1 METSSSELLEY
12 AVMGKF
18 RSAAVLFLLL
28 VGGLAL
34 VRPAGAAPE
43 RRVTAW
49 QLVRAVDSA
58 LAGLAQTVEARGP
71 ETAAF
76 WSTLNGLRVRVLGI
90 ESALSRRDGEFFTL
104 VDQGSTDLG
113 ALRVAWARTGLKNDQ
128 AARDLRTAS
137 VSYRM
142 LRANYGRE
150 GVRLRR
156 GGGLNEAEQRQF
168 QHVRRAQR
176 RFADSLRI
184 LREQAQRRS
193 DPVTVAELDR
203 FRGEAER
210 VVAAPPDLESYLNSL
225 IVSGETRG
233 EWEADAPY
241 IQQDAP
247 EDFAVANEMVED
259 LYVESDI
266 GHVFTVDLGAPDA
279 LAHLDQETVVPAAAE
294 NAGAV
299 QVLELAGEGEVE
311 DPAAEPEVLVTGP
324 VPSLEED
331 LPETDTPAKDE
342 AVEEEDMAVEDVQA
356 EDAGITETE
365 AAPAPPDIEKK
376 AEPAP
381 ADPKNPKDPKKGEAK
396 KDGAKKK
403 PAPADPK
410 PPVPP
415 KSHPKRPAIG

>member
-1 METSSSELLEY
+1 
-12 AVMGKF
+12 MGKF
-18 RSAAVLFLLL
+18 RSATVLLL
-28 VGGLAL
+28 LLLGGLTL
-34 VRPAGAAPE
+34 SRPAGAAPE
-43 RRVTAW
+43 GRVTAW
-49 QLVRAVDSA
+49 QLVRTVDSS

-76 WSTLNGLRVRVLGI
+76 WSTLNGLRVRILGV

-128 AARDLRTAS
+128 AARHLRAAS
-137 VSYRM
+137 VSYRL

-156 GGGLNEAEQRQF
+156 GGDLNEAEQRQF
-168 QHVRRAQR
+168 QRVRRAQR
-176 RFADSLRI
+176 RFADSLLI
-184 LREQAQRRS
+184 LRQQAQRRN

-210 VVAAPPDLESYLNSL
+210 IAAAPSDLESYLNSL

-279 LAHLDQETVVPAAAE
+279 LAHLDQETAVPAAAAD
-294 NAGAV
+294 AGAV
-299 QVLELAGEGEVE
+299 QILQPAEGGEVE
-311 DPAAEPEVLVTGP
+311 DPVAAETVPILDAGSAPALADGPE
-324 VPSLEED
+324 
-331 LPETDTPAKDE
+331 DTESPAKE
-342 AVEEEDMAVEDVQA
+342 EVVEEEDLAVEAAEDVQA
-356 EDAGITETE
+356 EDGGITETE
-365 AAPAPPDIEKK
+365 AAPTSPEIEKK
-376 AEPAP
+376 AEPVP
-381 ADPKNPKDPKKGEAK
+381 ADPKNAKQEEAK
-396 KDGAKKK
+396 KDGAKK
-403 PAPADPK
+403 PAPPADPK
-410 PPVPP
+410 PPSPP
-415 KSHPKRPAIG
+415 AKSHPKHPAIG